1 MPFKCYLCE
10 DKQVYLNY
18 FCEDCRRIK
27 NLMNVYGAEGV
38 YDILEKVCVRDRKQQ
53 DHKIKTIQKD
63 ETNQK

>member
-1 MPFKCYLCE
+1 
-10 DKQVYLNY
+10 
-18 FCEDCRRIK
+18 
-27 NLMNVYGAEGV
+27 MNVYGAEGV